1 MVLLNQHDCKQLNR
15 MLASLR
21 VLRWVHYHSW
31 MRDGIFREPSEVTSI
46 TSQAGAS
53 RVASRAPTAHR
64 WPHTHHL
71 TANHNIPA
79 QTNVTELY
87 PSTTNDA
94 QALSSGPSPLE
105 KSAGGGRPP
114 LPAIDPRTC
123 TATADCSPTPACGT
137 PLSETGY
144 PWRRTG
150 WSAGAAA
157 GTGSAAAAPTWATGS
172 SPARQRSVPA
182 APPPDTASSR
192 RPPRTSDRPTL
203 DATRR
208 LSL

>member
-1 MVLLNQHDCKQLNR
+1 MTVNRRAERWRPSGCYIKSTIIHEWRRYFWRTEWSNIDQESSRTEPARLQHIVDRTHTTWPLITTYLHKQ
-15 MLASLR
+15 
-21 VLRWVHYHSW
+21 
-31 MRDGIFREPSEVTSI
+31 
-46 TSQAGAS
+46 TSQNYILRLRTTLKHSRRDLRHSKNQRVEGA
-53 RVASRAPTAHR
+53 
-64 WPHTHHL
+64 
-71 TANHNIPA
+71 
-79 QTNVTELY
+79 
-87 PSTTNDA
+87 
-94 QALSSGPSPLE
+94 
-105 KSAGGGRPP
+105 PP

-137 PLSETGY
+137 PLSATGY
-144 PWRRTG
+144 PWQRTG